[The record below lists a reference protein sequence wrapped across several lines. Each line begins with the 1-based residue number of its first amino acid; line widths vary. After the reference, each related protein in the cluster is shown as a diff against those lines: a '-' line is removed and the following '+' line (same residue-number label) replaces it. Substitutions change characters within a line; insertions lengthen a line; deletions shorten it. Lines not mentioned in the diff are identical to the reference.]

1 MTGDQ
6 DDRYSEEEVGLILR
20 RAADAQPGRTLTLAE
35 LEAVATEAG
44 LSATLVRRAA
54 TDLRARPEPSV
65 APPDGAFGPT
75 MLVQERRVEGQL
87 DASAWEE
94 LVAQIRRQLKVEGG
108 VEHLGRELVWSS
120 NVGRSGRDI
129 RVQVTPRRGQTA
141 IRVQE
146 RTARLAKQ
154 LFIGLMVGSL
164 PIAVPLLVVICA
176 EALGAPALIPVALAL
191 WIYGCYRLARAIYL
205 TKLAARSFD
214 LAALATSLAD
224 ASDDLAALPPGK
236 RGHSPDEP

>member
-1 MTGDQ
+1 VTSDA

-44 LSATLVRRAA
+44 LSAAMVRRAA
-54 TDLRARPEPSV
+54 TDLRSRPEPTV

-75 MLVQERRVEGQL
+75 MLVQERRVDGQL

-94 LVAQIRRQLKVEGG
+94 LVAQIRRQLKVDGG

-120 NVGRSGRDI
+120 NGRSGRDI

-146 RTARLAKQ
+146 RTGRLAKQ
-154 LFIGLMVGSL
+154 LFIGLMVGPL
-164 PIAVPLLVVICA
+164 PLAIPMLVLICA
-176 EALGAPALIPVALAL
+176 EALGAPELIPIVLAL
-191 WIYGCYRLARAIYL
+191 WIYACYRFARTIYR
-205 TKLAARSFD
+205 TKLAARNFD
-214 LAALATSLAD
+214 LDALATGLAD

-236 RGHSPDEP
+236 RGRSSDEP